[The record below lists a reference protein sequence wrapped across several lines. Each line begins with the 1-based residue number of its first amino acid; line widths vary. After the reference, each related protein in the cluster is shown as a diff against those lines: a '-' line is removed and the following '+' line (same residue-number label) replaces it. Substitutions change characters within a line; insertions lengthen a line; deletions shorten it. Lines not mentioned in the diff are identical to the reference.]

1 MPKKIKS
8 QLSDE
13 NNTVDGRQE
22 TVENVSSDGIQEFL
36 KKLNQKTGK
45 TYRLPTEA
53 EWEFAARGGTKM
65 KSYKYAGS
73 NSLDEV
79 AWYSS
84 NSVSSTHA
92 VGGKKANELGLFDM
106 SGNVWE
112 WCSDWYGAY
121 LPNAQSNP
129 KGAETGSYR
138 VIRGGSWYYDAPHCR
153 VAYRSGHSA
162 GFRITFLGF
171 RLSASSL

>member
-53 EWEFAARGGTKM
+53 EWEFAARGGTKT
-65 KSYKYAGS
+65 KGNKYSGS
-73 NSLDEV
+73 NNIDEV
-79 AWYSS
+79 AWYGS
-84 NSVSSTHA
+84 NSGSSTHA
-92 VGGKKANELGLFDM
+92 VGCKKANELGLFDM

-112 WCSDWYGAY
+112 WCSDWCDVFGSTA
-121 LPNAQSNP
+121 PTNP
-129 KGAETGSYR
+129 KGAEADSYR
-138 VIRGGSWYYDAPHCR
+138 VFRGGSWYYDAPHCR